1 MMQFVKDWDKGRRGK
16 YEFYCANTL
25 EIILKFINGEH
36 EEMNTRKIDTE
47 FIRKS
52 FNTEKTVSDYTR
64 AVKEIGLWES
74 EKMMIKKYFNPKD
87 RILDIGCGAG
97 RTTIGFY
104 ELGYHLVEG
113 LDLAEAMIVQ
123 ARKISKELNYDII
136 FSVGDAVCL
145 DYNDETFEAALFSFN
160 GIMQIPGRENR
171 IKVLKEIKRILKPKG
186 YFLFTTH
193 ERDSNKE
200 YESFW
205 KEEKRRWAL
214 HLQDK
219 RLHEFGDKVI
229 RMEERDIFLHFP
241 TREEVISSLEEAGFI
256 LIEGVLRSKLCEES
270 EELKK
275 FSTDCVLWLIQKP

>member
-1 MMQFVKDWDKGRRGK
+1 MMQFVKDWDKGRGGK
-16 YEFYCANTL
+16 YELYCANTL
-25 EIILKFINGEH
+25 EITLKFINGEH

-52 FNTEKTVSDYTR
+52 FSTEKTASDYAK
-64 AVKEIGLWES
+64 AVSEIGLWES
-74 EKMMIKKYFNPKD
+74 EKIMIKKYFNPES

-97 RTTIGFY
+97 RTTIGLY

-136 FSVGDAVCL
+136 FSLGDAACL

-193 ERDSNKE
+193 ERVSNKE

-214 HLQDK
+214 HFQDK
-219 RLHEFGDKVI
+219 SLHEFGDRVI
-229 RMEERDIFLHFP
+229 KMEERDTFLHFP
-241 TREEVISSLEEAGFI
+241 TRDEVILSLEEAGFI
-256 LIEGVLRSKLCEES
+256 LIEGILRSELCEES
-270 EELKK
+270 EEVKK
-275 FSTDCVLWLIQKP
+275 FSTNCVLWLIQKP